1 MDATA
6 MIFPN
11 STKLANMTPDF
22 YKLLDNQRTTSNDQ
36 INLRELFLLCNLTGW
51 EPFFKPCN
59 PTLSETFIT
68 IYRINIHVT

>member
-1 MDATA
+1 
-6 MIFPN
+6 MIFPH
-11 STKLANMTPDF
+11 STKLVNTTPDF
-22 YKLLDNQRTTSNDQ
+22 YTPIDNQRTTSNYQ

-51 EPFFKPCN
+51 EPFFKPYN